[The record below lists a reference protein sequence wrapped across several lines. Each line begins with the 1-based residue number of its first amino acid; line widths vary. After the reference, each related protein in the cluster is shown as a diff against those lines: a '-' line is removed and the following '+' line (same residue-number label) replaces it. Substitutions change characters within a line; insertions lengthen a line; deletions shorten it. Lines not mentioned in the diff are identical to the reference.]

1 MHQIT
6 VEASVLELCAIVTPD
21 VLDLDTI
28 IGHGMIGEAFEDI
41 HYCRMLLTRHNDQR
55 PFDETVWDA
64 IITNGGVKNHQKRCK
79 TFAMEDASNTV
90 QTLVA
95 CAMQGIRFSSINY
108 L

>member
-41 HYCRMLLTRHNDQR
+41 HYCRMLLTRHTTEKRHIRDILGR
-55 PFDETVWDA
+55 
-64 IITNGGVKNHQKRCK
+64 TNFFPV
-79 TFAMEDASNTV
+79 MLM
-90 QTLVA
+90 TL
-95 CAMQGIRFSSINY
+95 